1 MLAALLRAS
10 GHEVT
15 VENDPVVALDKA
27 VAAPAEA
34 FLLDIGMP
42 VMDGYTLARRLREHP
57 ATRDARIIAVSGY
70 GQEQDRRDAMSAGF
84 DALLVKPADLERLAA
99 LLD

>member
-1 MLAALLRAS
+1 LAALLRAS

-15 VENDPVVALDKA
+15 VENDPLVALDNA
-27 VAAPAEA
+27 MTAPAEA

-42 VMDGYTLARRLREHP
+42 VMDGYTLARRLRAHP

-84 DALLVKPADLERLAA
+84 DALLVKPADLERLIA